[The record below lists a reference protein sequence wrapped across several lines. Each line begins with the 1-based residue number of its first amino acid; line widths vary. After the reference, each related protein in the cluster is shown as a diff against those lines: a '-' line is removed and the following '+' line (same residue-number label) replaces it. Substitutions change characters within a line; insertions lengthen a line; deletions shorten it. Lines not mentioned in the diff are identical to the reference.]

1 MKTISKLLL
10 ALLLALPV
18 LTFAQSGPPAPSV
31 GIWAIIDTTYNV
43 GSSVTGTTSARI
55 TLKNTSTSLYTG
67 VQFRVFYDANAF
79 RNASVSLLVPPSNLD
94 FQAKVDSVNG
104 NITITTVYT
113 GTSSAYSMPNGEA
126 YQIIFNHKPAAVFNS
141 LATIDSLK
149 FTGALVFPKYA
160 STQSG
165 LDTTLNVY
173 SYGGAFIRPNLKFR
187 GKFKNVTGT
196 GARNITVA
204 LEKRPKTGGSWT
216 LQTSIAT
223 NTLGAFSFTTAIDTT
238 YFNTRLFVK
247 GDTMGIGNVIST
259 SDAQL
264 INQWVLGNVTPSA
277 WDFYTGDVNGS
288 NNVTISDA
296 YAVFGKISGRFSSWP
311 ASVNNVKFFTA
322 VENASITASP
332 STNFTGIISGVTNL
346 TYTLNAGDPDS
357 VTYHVMVPG
366 DANGTGYRMARITPI
381 EILITPPAGIES
393 QIFNVIDQSVIYD
406 FPTSNIEVGLPK
418 LSVQEGNLVEIPV
431 KLLGGINLSALQF
444 GLKYDA
450 SLLQFKE
457 IYSSDASQ
465 KWITYVNASNNQ
477 VDWGGYDPS
486 NNLYP
491 LVTGQE
497 VVVLRFIALKPQNDW
512 GVSPLWTSNKFAGNT
527 SSKDLEISP
536 ANGIIQVMKVSRA
549 NVPLD
554 DYSMIVYPNPTEG
567 QISIEFKVAKSTE
580 ASLGVYDVNGTLKV
594 DILNEKLPEGQYRYS
609 AELGSLTPGI
619 YIATLIIE
627 NNKIITKKIVKQN

>member
-10 ALLLALPV
+10 ALLLTAPV
-18 LTFAQSGPPAPSV
+18 LTFAQSGPPAPSA

-43 GSSVTGTTSARI
+43 GSSLTGTTSAKI

-67 VQFRVFYDANAF
+67 VQFRVFYDKNAF
-79 RNASVSLLVPPSNLD
+79 RNATVSLLLSPANLD
-94 FQAKVDSVNG
+94 FQSKVDSVNG

-126 YQIIFNHKPAAVFNS
+126 YQIIFNHKPAAIFNS

-160 STQSG
+160 SAQSG

-173 SYGGAFIRPNLKFR
+173 SYGGVFERPEFKFR
-187 GKFKNVTGT
+187 GKFKNVTGS

-204 LEKRPKTGGSWT
+204 LEKQPKTGGAWT
-216 LQTSIAT
+216 LHTSVAT
-223 NTLGAFSFTTAIDTT
+223 NTLGAFSFTTSIDTT

-247 GDTMGIGNVIST
+247 GDTLGIGNVLST

-264 INQWVLGNVTPSA
+264 INQWVLGNVTPTA

-296 YAVFGKISGRFSSWP
+296 YTVFGKISGRFTSWP
-311 ASVNNVKFFTA
+311 ASINNVKFFTA
-322 VENASITASP
+322 AENASVTASP
-332 STNFTGIISGVTNL
+332 ATNFTGIIPGVTNL
-346 TYTLNAGDPDS
+346 TYSITAGGPDS
-357 VTYHVMVPG
+357 IDYHVMVVG

-381 EILITPPAGIES
+381 ELLISGAES
-393 QIFNVIDQSVIYD
+393 QIFNVIDQTVEYD

-431 KLLGGINLSALQF
+431 KVLGGIDLSSLQF
-444 GLKYDA
+444 GLRYDA
-450 SLLQFKE
+450 SLLEFKE
-457 IYSSDASQ
+457 IYSSNAAM

-477 VDWGGYDPS
+477 IDWGGYDPS

-497 VVVLRFIALKPQNDW
+497 VVVLRFTALKPQNDW
-512 GVSPLWTSNKFAGNT
+512 AVSPLWTSNKFAGTT
-527 SSKDLEISP
+527 SSKDLEITP
-536 ANGIIQVMKVSRA
+536 ANGVIQVMRVSKA
-549 NVPLD
+549 NLSLS
-554 DYSMIVYPNPTEG
+554 DYAMEVYPNPTEG
-567 QISIEFKVAKSTE
+567 QISIEFKVAMETE

-627 NNKIITKKIVKQN
+627 NNKIITKKIIKQN